1 MINITENLGKIH
13 DLLARAAER
22 SGRSPDSVRLLAV
35 SKKKPVEAVLEAASA
50 GQLDFG
56 ENFVQEGV
64 AKIQAANRNDLV
76 WHFIGHLQANK
87 TRAVAEAFDWVHTV
101 DRAKTAR
108 RLSEQRPGHAPDLNV
123 CIQVNIDREHG
134 KSGALRE
141 EVPELAMAVAA
152 MPGIRL
158 RGLMC
163 IPAVREGFEEQRRP
177 FAELRRL
184 FGELC
189 AAGLDLDTL
198 SMGMSDDFEAAIH
211 EGATMV
217 RIGTAIFGSR
227 D

>member
-1 MINITENLGKIH
+1 M
-13 DLLARAAER
+13 RADATPI
-22 SGRSPDSVRLLAV
+22 SAV
-35 SKKKPVEAVLEAASA
+35 SSGLP
-50 GQLDFG
+50 
-56 ENFVQEGV
+56 
-64 AKIQAANRNDLV
+64 
-76 WHFIGHLQANK
+76 
-87 TRAVAEAFDWVHTV
+87 
-101 DRAKTAR
+101 
-108 RLSEQRPGHAPDLNV
+108 RL
-123 CIQVNIDREHG
+123 
-134 KSGALRE
+134 
-141 EVPELAMAVAA
+141 
-152 MPGIRL
+152 RL